1 MALKDIWEYKVN
13 GVDYVDATDINS
25 IAQAVI
31 ETETNIGNIET
42 NIGNI
47 ETNIGNIESA
57 LDSIIAIQNSLIGG
71 GT

>member
-1 MALKDIWEYKVN
+1 MALKDTWKYKVN

-31 ETETNIGNIET
+31 ETETNIGNIE
-42 NIGNI
+42 
-47 ETNIGNIESA
+47 SA

-71 GT
+71 GA